1 MPSSSVAVTPARVLV
16 VEDEAP
22 LRRLLRH
29 YLDREGFAVLEAENG
44 LDALSLVRSGGV
56 DLALVDVMLPELD
69 GFELVRRIRRVSTL
83 PIILLTA
90 RGEEASR
97 VAGLEVGAD
106 DYVVKPF
113 SAPEV
118 VARVRAQLRR
128 AAGFGEEEG
137 GMLRVGSVELDRLA
151 RRCRIDGREVD
162 LTRREFDLL
171 ATLMQKPDRA
181 RSREELLQLAWGS
194 TFLSEKTVDVHVA
207 ALRRKLGDA
216 VRIDALRGVGYRLE
230 S

>member
-1 MPSSSVAVTPARVLV
+1 MAATPARVLV

-44 LDALSLVRSGGV
+44 LDGLSIVRRGGV

-69 GFELVRRIRRVSTL
+69 GFELVRRIRRESTF

-97 VAGLEVGAD
+97 IAGLELGAD

-128 AAGFGEEEG
+128 AAGFGEDEEG
-137 GMLRVGSVELDRLA
+137 ALRIGSVELDRLA
-151 RRCRIDGREVD
+151 RRCRVNGREVD

-171 ATLMQKPDRA
+171 AALMQKPDRV

-216 VRIDALRGVGYRLE
+216 VSIAALRGVGYRLE